1 MLIRLRITK
10 YNKFGRRILFIA
22 GFGNIILEVY
32 EIELNITHLSKRILM
47 QKKKKWKYDDD
58 NNIDMSEKLLIC
70 IYTNKD
76 KNEFAIGL
84 KEDENFRA
92 MTKADEFYTRFVD
105 AFDQIVDKNKI
116 DWEQELKNWIAA
128 AKKNETIFVEVDLT
142 GYNEVSDRKLS
153 EL

>member
-1 MLIRLRITK
+1 
-10 YNKFGRRILFIA
+10 
-22 GFGNIILEVY
+22 
-32 EIELNITHLSKRILM
+32 M
-47 QKKKKWKYDDD
+47 QKKK
-58 NNIDMSEKLLIC
+58 NGSMMMIIILMSEKSLIC

-105 AFDQIVDKNKI
+105 AFDSLVDKNKI
-116 DWEQELKNWIAA
+116 DWEQELKRWIAA

-142 GYNEVSDRKLS
+142 GYNEVSDRNLAK
-153 EL
+153 